1 MRKLA
6 LVALL
11 ASSLA
16 VGSLSAAASAHTTSL
31 GFLPGAS
38 PGEVTFWTGS
48 YDHGG
53 VPVNEG
59 IGTLVGVDVV
69 FNQALAFGITPVNTK
84 PAGLVDGTNNF
95 YWAVDGSFPVSADP
109 GISGSPMWWQGVTFT
124 GLVPGTYDFSCGNNC
139 GVTAQW
145 ATWAP
150 GAVRVT
156 LTGRD
161 IGGAVPEPATWA
173 MMLLGFGATGI
184 AMRRGR
190 KARPLAQLA

>member
-109 GISGSPMWWQGVTFT
+109 GISGSPMCSRRK
-124 GLVPGTYDFSCGNNC
+124 SCRQS
-139 GVTAQW
+139 A
-145 ATWAP
+145 
-150 GAVRVT
+150 
-156 LTGRD
+156 LTRT
-161 IGGAVPEPATWA
+161 E
-173 MMLLGFGATGI
+173 LC
-184 AMRRGR
+184 MRSSW
-190 KARPLAQLA
+190 